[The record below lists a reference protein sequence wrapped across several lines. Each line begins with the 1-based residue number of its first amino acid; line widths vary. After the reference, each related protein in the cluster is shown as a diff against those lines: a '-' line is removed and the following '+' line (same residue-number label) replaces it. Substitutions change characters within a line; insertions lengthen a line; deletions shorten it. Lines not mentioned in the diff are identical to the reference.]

1 MARTILV
8 VDDDIDVIESIT
20 IPLEANDYRVVSTT
34 DPKEALPL
42 IARERPDLIF
52 LDVMF
57 PGNSTAG
64 FELCRDIKADPV
76 HAGIPVI
83 LVSAINQQFN
93 MNFTSGKETQGWVP
107 ADLFIEKPLDI
118 EQMLGIVRRF
128 DETGSVAPPA

>member
-1 MARTILV
+1 MTRTILV

-20 IPLEANDYRVVSTT
+20 IPLEANDHRVVSTT
-34 DPKEALPL
+34 DPKEVFALL
-42 IARERPDLIF
+42 ERERPDLVF

-64 FELCRDIKADPV
+64 FEICRDIKA
-76 HAGIPVI
+76 HEAYRGIPVI

-93 MNFTSGKETQGWVP
+93 MNFNSGRETKGWIP

-128 DETGSVAPPA
+128 DETGSVAGPA